1 MKATLL
7 HLTSALALLALAGGC
22 SNDLH
27 ENETND
33 VPGLLTFSAT
43 VAPMAAVDASGAMT
57 STPASAATRATV
69 EGTFPDGARIGIF
82 VRKEGATAEKV
93 YVYNSSTRQFTPA
106 TPADAIYWQG
116 TPGETKTITA
126 WYPYPYIPLNV
137 PTTLPADQRSDEAF
151 ANADFLTCWT
161 DIVRGT
167 PATLTFRHHY
177 SALITVNLSAGT
189 GMSEAALSRA
199 TVTLPSIN
207 TNQLSIDQGLV
218 LIYNTAAST
227 EVIPH
232 KRTPAASGDMP
243 TFDAIVQSNFYFS
256 KTIELIRV
264 TIDGTDYSYYTEA
277 SFTFEEGY
285 HYTYNV
291 RVNHDGLTLV
301 PPIGGTWESGGEEN
315 IDSKDANS
323 TPSNNP

>member
-69 EGTFPDGARIGIF
+69 EGNFPDGACIGIF
-82 VRKEGATAEKV
+82 VRKEEATAEKV

-116 TPGETKTITA
+116 TPGETKSIRA
-126 WYPYPYIPLNV
+126 WYPYPYIQLDT
-137 PTTLPADQRSDEAF
+137 PTTQPADQRSDEAF
-151 ANADFLTCWT
+151 ANADFLTCKAN
-161 DIVRGT
+161 IVRDK
-167 PATLTFRHHY
+167 PATLTFQHNS

-199 TVTLPSIN
+199 TVTFPRFN
-207 TNQLSIDQGLV
+207 TNQVKIDKNDLFMTIAPGSAGV
-218 LIYNTAAST
+218 T
-227 EVIPH
+227 PH
-232 KRTPAASGDMP
+232 KRTPAVSGDMP
-243 TFDAIVQSNFYFS
+243 ACDAIVRKYNFGVND
-256 KTIELIRV
+256 TPELIRV
-264 TIDGTDYSYYTEA
+264 TIDGTDYSYYKPA
-277 SFTFEEGY
+277 GSSFSVSEGH

-301 PPIGGTWESGGEEN
+301 PPTGGTWKPGGEPEN
-315 IDSKDANS
+315 IPS

>member
-69 EGTFPDGARIGIF
+69 EGNFPDGACIGIF

-116 TPGETKTITA
+116 TPGETKSIAA

-137 PTTLPADQRSDEAF
+137 FTTLPADQRSDEAF
-151 ANADFLTCWT
+151 ANADFLSCWT

-167 PATLTFRHHY
+167 PATLTFLHDS

-199 TVTLPSIN
+199 TVTFPSFR
-207 TNQLSIDQGLV
+207 TNQLGIENNGIFTIMPSV
-218 LIYNTAAST
+218 LAG
-227 EVIPH
+227 VIPH

-243 TFDAIVQSNFYFS
+243 TFDAIVRKDNFGVNG
-256 KTIELIRV
+256 TPELIRV
-264 TIDGTDYSYYTEA
+264 TIDGTDYSYHKPA
-277 SFTFEEGY
+277 GSPFSVSEGH

-301 PPIGGTWESGGEEN
+301 PPTGGTWKPGGEPEN
-315 IDSKDANS
+315 IPS

>member
-43 VAPMAAVDASGAMT
+43 VAPMAAVDASDAMT

-69 EGTFPDGARIGIF
+69 EGNFPDGACIGIL
-82 VRKEGATAEKV
+82 VRNEGATAEKV

-116 TPGETKTITA
+116 TPGETKSIAA

-137 PTTLPADQRSDEAF
+137 FTTLPADQRSDEAF
-151 ANADFLTCWT
+151 ANADFLSCRT

-167 PATLTFRHHY
+167 PATLTFRHNN

-199 TVTLPSIN
+199 TVIFPGFN
-207 TNQLSIDQGLV
+207 TNKVRIDKYGLFTIMDPDIV
-218 LIYNTAAST
+218 GVNA
-227 EVIPH
+227 H

-243 TFDAIVQSNFYFS
+243 TFDAIVRKYVFGVNV
-256 KTIELIRV
+256 TPELIRV
-264 TIDGTDYSYYTEA
+264 TIDDTDYSYHKPAGA
-277 SFTFEEGY
+277 SFTFKEGY

-291 RVNHDGLTLV
+291 RVNDNGLTLE
-301 PPIGGTWESGGEEN
+301 PPAGGTWKPAGEPEN
-315 IDSKDANS
+315 IPS